1 MKTQQLLEEL
11 KNVSDLLH
19 AFSGYNEHTGIQGK
33 KNLEIA
39 IRCVDTLIDRV
50 TGENRGDKNGGKT
63 DSV

>member
-50 TGENRGDKNGGKT
+50 TEEDRG
-63 DSV
+63 